1 MIQRRWQLF
10 FVFLLFVQGS
20 VESLAQPDA
29 ISLENALKTRGTVI
43 MFRHALAPG
52 FGDPSNFR
60 VDDCN
65 TQRNLDARG
74 REQSKAI
81 GSQFKRL
88 GFSSDVVYS
97 SPWCR
102 CLETARLMD
111 IGPVT
116 SFDGLGSFFEGHVNR
131 DQTLDQLNT
140 QLGSIAQSQD
150 KPVVMVTHQVVIS
163 AVTRMGTTSGEAILY
178 DPTSNQS
185 RRIQL
190 STND

>member
-20 VESLAQPDA
+20 VESHAQPDV
-29 ISLENALKTRGTVI
+29 ITLKDALKTRGTVI

-60 VDDCN
+60 VDDCG

-116 SFDGLGSFFEGHVNR
+116 SFDGLGSFFEGYVDR
-131 DQTLDQLNT
+131 SQTLERLNT
-140 QLGSIAQSQD
+140 QLDLIAKSQD

-163 AVTRMGTTSGEAILY
+163 AVTRMGTASGEAILY

>member
-20 VESLAQPDA
+20 FDSHAQSDT
-29 ISLENALKTRGTVI
+29 ISLEDALKTRGTVI

-60 VDDCN
+60 VDDCS

-74 REQSKAI
+74 RAQSKAI
-81 GSQFKRL
+81 GSQFKKL
-88 GFSSDVVYS
+88 GFRSEVVYS

-116 SFDGLGSFFEGHVNR
+116 SFDGLGSFFEGHVDR
-131 DQTLDQLNT
+131 SQTLRRLNSQLEA
-140 QLGSIAQSQD
+140 IAKAQD

-163 AVTRMGTTSGEAILY
+163 AVTRMGTSSGEAILY

-185 RRIQL
+185 RRIKL

>member
-1 MIQRRWQLF
+1 MFQRRWQLF

-20 VESLAQPDA
+20 FESHAQPDA
-29 ISLENALKTRGTVI
+29 ISLEDALKTRGTVI

-60 VDDCN
+60 VDDCS

-111 IGPVT
+111 IGSVN
-116 SFDGLGSFFEGHVNR
+116 SFNGLGSFFEGHVDR
-131 DQTLDQLNT
+131 SQTLERLNSQLEA
-140 QLGSIAQSQD
+140 IAKSQD

-163 AVTRMGTTSGEAILY
+163 AVTLMGTSSGEAILY

-185 RRIQL
+185 RRIKL

>member
-20 VESLAQPDA
+20 FESHAQSDV
-29 ISLENALKTRGTVI
+29 ISLEDALKTRGTVI

-60 VDDCN
+60 VDDCG

-74 REQSKAI
+74 REQSKVI

-88 GFSSDVVYS
+88 GFGSDVVYS

-111 IGPVT
+111 IGPVN
-116 SFDGLGSFFEGHVNR
+116 SFDGLGSFFEGHVDR
-131 DQTLDQLNT
+131 SQTLERLNSQLEA
-140 QLGSIAQSQD
+140 IAKSQD

-163 AVTRMGTTSGEAILY
+163 AVTLMGTSSGEAILY

>member
-20 VESLAQPDA
+20 FESHAQSDA
-29 ISLENALKTRGTVI
+29 ISLEDALKTRGSVI

-60 VDDCN
+60 VDDCS

-74 REQSKAI
+74 REQSKTI
-81 GSQFKRL
+81 GLQFKKL

-102 CLETARLMD
+102 CLETAQLMD
-111 IGPVT
+111 IGPVN
-116 SFDGLGSFFEGHVNR
+116 SFDGLGSFFEGHVDR
-131 DQTLDQLNT
+131 SQTLRRLNSQLEA
-140 QLGSIAQSQD
+140 IAKAQD

-163 AVTRMGTTSGEAILY
+163 AVTRLGTSSGEAILY

-185 RRIQL
+185 RRIKL

>member
-10 FVFLLFVQGS
+10 FVFLFFMHGS
-20 VESLAQPDA
+20 FQATAETGS
-29 ISLENALKTRGTVI
+29 ISLQEALETRGTVI

-52 FGDPSNFR
+52 FGDPSNFQ
-60 VDDCN
+60 VNDCS

-74 REQSKAI
+74 REQSTAI
-81 GSQFKRL
+81 GIQFKKL
-88 GFSSDVVYS
+88 GFSTAAVYS

-102 CLETARLMD
+102 CLETAQLMD

-116 SFDGLGSFFEGHVNR
+116 AFDGLGSFFEGHVDRN
-131 DQTLDQLNT
+131 QTLKQLSN
-140 QLGSIAQSQD
+140 QLAAIAGKED

-163 AVTRMGTTSGEAILY
+163 AVTGLGTSSGEAILY
-178 DPTSNQS
+178 DPRNDQA

-190 STND
+190 STHD

>member
-20 VESLAQPDA
+20 VESHAQPDV
-29 ISLENALKTRGTVI
+29 ISLKDALKTRGTVI

-60 VDDCN
+60 VDDCG

-116 SFDGLGSFFEGHVNR
+116 SFDGLGSFFEGYVDR
-131 DQTLDQLNT
+131 SQTLERLNT
-140 QLGSIAQSQD
+140 QLDSIAKSQD

-163 AVTRMGTTSGEAILY
+163 AVTRMGTASGEAILY

>member
-10 FVFLLFVQGS
+10 FVFFLFMQGS
-20 VESLAQPDA
+20 FESHAQSDA
-29 ISLENALKTRGTVI
+29 ISLEEALKTRGTVI

-60 VDDCN
+60 VDDCS

-74 REQSKAI
+74 REQSKTI
-81 GSQFKRL
+81 GLQFKKL

-111 IGPVT
+111 IGPVN
-116 SFDGLGSFFEGHVNR
+116 SFDGLGSFFEGHVDR
-131 DQTLDQLNT
+131 RQTLSRLNT
-140 QLGSIAQSQD
+140 QLESIAQARD

-163 AVTRMGTTSGEAILY
+163 AVTGMGTSSGEAILY
-178 DPTSNQS
+178 DPTNNQS

-190 STND
+190 STYD

>member
-20 VESLAQPDA
+20 LESHAQPDV
-29 ISLENALKTRGTVI
+29 ISLKDAIKTRGTVI

-60 VDDCN
+60 VDDCG

-116 SFDGLGSFFEGHVNR
+116 SFDGLGSFFEGHVDRN
-131 DQTLDQLNT
+131 QTLEGLNT
-140 QLGSIAQSQD
+140 QLDSIAKSQD

-163 AVTRMGTTSGEAILY
+163 AVTRMGTASGEAILY

>member
-20 VESLAQPDA
+20 LESHAQPDV
-29 ISLENALKTRGTVI
+29 ISLKDAIKTRGTVI

-60 VDDCN
+60 VDDCG

-81 GSQFKRL
+81 GLQFKKL

-116 SFDGLGSFFEGHVNR
+116 SFDGLGSFFEGHVDR
-131 DQTLDQLNT
+131 SQTLEGLNT
-140 QLGSIAQSQD
+140 QLDSIAKSQD

-163 AVTRMGTTSGEAILY
+163 AVTRMGTASGEAILY

>member
-10 FVFLLFVQGS
+10 FVFLFFVQGS
-20 VESLAQPDA
+20 FESHAQSDA
-29 ISLENALKTRGTVI
+29 ISLEDALKTRGTAI

-60 VDDCN
+60 VDDCS

-81 GSQFKRL
+81 GSLFRKL
-88 GFSSDVVYS
+88 GFGSDVVYS

-111 IGPVT
+111 IGPVN
-116 SFDGLGSFFEGHVNR
+116 SFDGLGSFFEGHVDR
-131 DQTLDQLNT
+131 GQTLERLRAQLD
-140 QLGSIAQSQD
+140 LIAQTQD

-163 AVTRMGTTSGEAILY
+163 AVTGLGTSSGEAILY
-178 DPTSNQS
+178 DPKNNQS

-190 STND
+190 STYD

>member
-20 VESLAQPDA
+20 VESHAQPDV
-29 ISLENALKTRGTVI
+29 ITLKDALKTRGTVI

-60 VDDCN
+60 VDDCG

-116 SFDGLGSFFEGHVNR
+116 SFDGLGSFFEGYVDR
-131 DQTLDQLNT
+131 SQTLERLNT
-140 QLGSIAQSQD
+140 QLDSIAKSQD

-163 AVTRMGTTSGEAILY
+163 AVTRMGTASGEAILY

>member
-10 FVFLLFVQGS
+10 FVFLLLVQGS
-20 VESLAQPDA
+20 FESHAQSDV
-29 ISLENALKTRGTVI
+29 ISLKDALKTRGTVI

-60 VDDCN
+60 VDDCG

-111 IGPVT
+111 IGSVN
-116 SFDGLGSFFEGHVNR
+116 SFNGLGSFFEGHVDR
-131 DQTLDQLNT
+131 SQTLERLNSQLEA
-140 QLGSIAQSQD
+140 IAKSQD

-163 AVTRMGTTSGEAILY
+163 AVTLMGTSSGEAILY